1 MTELIESSTDRRIP
15 LELVTTEQTAAFA
28 SAFNTLILRGLSE
41 DDALEEA
48 FAAAI
53 TPEQRAE
60 ELGESE
66 IQTPYN

>member
-15 LELVTTEQTAAFA
+15 VELVTTEQTAAFA
-28 SAFNTLILRGLSE
+28 SAFNALILRGLAE

-53 TPEQRAE
+53 TPEQRAAAM
-60 ELGESE
+60 GEDSLYIPE
-66 IQTPYN
+66 